1 MYVKLT
7 LAKGI
12 FKVSFNLFSLLQLTD
27 KIMLT
32 FFKNMAMPLKL
43 LKEHYVKF
51 FQKYGNAEA
60 MSIKLFK
67 LISFFF

>member
-32 FFKNMAMPLKL
+32 FFKNMAMPLTL
-43 LKEHYVKF
+43 PKENNVNF
-51 FQKYGNAEA
+51 FQKYGNA
-60 MSIKLFK
+60 FK
-67 LISFFF
+67 TAQRTLR